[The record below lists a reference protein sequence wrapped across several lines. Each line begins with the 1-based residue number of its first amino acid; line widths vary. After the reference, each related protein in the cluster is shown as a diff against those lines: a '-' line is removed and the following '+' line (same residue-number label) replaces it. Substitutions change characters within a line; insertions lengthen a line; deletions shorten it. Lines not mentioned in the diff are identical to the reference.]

1 MTFCA
6 DIIGR
11 LIFFCFWHLYA
22 TVQSSKVLW
31 LCASV
36 ATVQLY
42 QDAQRNTGAT
52 TIPSLARH
60 FPEENWTCY
69 FSALGYVIIQA
80 LKSDDEDKNKGKLP
94 GAEKQGAFSR
104 NFLGRE
110 KYCIPYCKKV
120 PASAYL
126 RRSKN
131 AFEISFIYTVEIFVT
146 ISINR

>member
-104 NFLGRE
+104 SFLEGKNTVYR
-110 KYCIPYCKKV
+110 IAKKCLPLHTSEDLKMLLKLV
-120 PASAYL
+120 L
-126 RRSKN
+126 
-131 AFEISFIYTVEIFVT
+131 FIL
-146 ISINR
+146 